1 MITVTSGK
9 YTNGQPCVIV
19 SIGRPLM
26 ETTEAGETVAS
37 HVMRISTAREII
49 QDLLDAIAA
58 VSEERPST
66 RPS

>member
-1 MITVTSGK
+1 MTLNHECSHL
-9 YTNGQPCVIV
+9 YN
-19 SIGRPLM
+19 SLM